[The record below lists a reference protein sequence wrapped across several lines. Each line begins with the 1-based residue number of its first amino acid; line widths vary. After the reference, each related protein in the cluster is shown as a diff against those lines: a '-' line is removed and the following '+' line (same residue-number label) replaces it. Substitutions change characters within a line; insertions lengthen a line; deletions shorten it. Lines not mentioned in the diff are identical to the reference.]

1 MWRFPV
7 AMYFGCFH
15 KRTTLPMTLSQ
26 CGVNGEITQRTYVT
40 CLTCGEELAYNWDK
54 MRMEGRSTREVS
66 PRLPMPPLVPVT
78 RINRQ
83 LAR

>member
-7 AMYFGCFH
+7 AMSFGCFH
-15 KRTTLPMTLSQ
+15 KKTTLPMTLSQ
-26 CGVNGEITQRTYVT
+26 CGVNGEISQRTYVT

-54 MRMEGRSTREVS
+54 MRMEGRSTREVP